1 MSLARGVVATTHVDN
16 AHRKMTK
23 NALEQLVKT
32 SNKQYIRLTDEHDPR
47 KMPIGRV
54 IGCKLIQLEDGEYA
68 AEAIFELYDG
78 ENPVEDDQEKFL
90 TIEHVTENE
99 NITIHYDDSYLIGN
113 KLDKV
118 RELNNQIKKHNDL
131 LLNIKNSIEPISV
144 LVLAGTFIV
153 GKIFEGFLNKIGE
166 DLYEN
171 FKNKLYEALETQN
184 YRNEHVLQFSLDIKK
199 ETELYRANIFITNP
213 RKEDIETV
221 LKLGFKKLDLEL
233 EKYLNPKIK
242 EINIEFKNKK
252 FEITYFLNG
261 KAKVLIPKEE
271 FKIID
276 ILV

>member
-1 MSLARGVVATTHVDN
+1 MSLARGVIATTHVDS
-16 AHRKMTK
+16 AHRKITK
-23 NALEQLVKT
+23 NALEQLVKA
-32 SNKQYIRLTDEHDPR
+32 SNKQYLRLTDEHDPR

-54 IGCKLIQLEDGEYA
+54 IGCRLIQLKDGEYA

-90 TIEHVTENE
+90 IIEHVTENE
-99 NITIHYDDSYLIGN
+99 NITIHYDDSYLIDN

-118 RELNNQIKKHNDL
+118 KELNNQIKKHNDL
-131 LLNIKNSIEPISV
+131 LLSIKNSIEPISV
-144 LVLAGTFIV
+144 LVLAGSFIV

-184 YRNEHVLQFSLDIKK
+184 YRNERVLQFSLDIKK
-199 ETELYRANIFITNP
+199 ETEFYRANIFITNP
-213 RKEDIETV
+213 KKEDIETV
-221 LKLGFKKLDLEL
+221 LKLGFKRLDSEL
-233 EKYLNPKIK
+233 GKYLNPKIR